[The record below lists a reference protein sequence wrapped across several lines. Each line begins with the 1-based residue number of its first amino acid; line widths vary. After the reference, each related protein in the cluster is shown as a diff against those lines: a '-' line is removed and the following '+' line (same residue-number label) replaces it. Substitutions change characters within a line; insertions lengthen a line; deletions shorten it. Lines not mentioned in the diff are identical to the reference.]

1 MAINLIDKMHEMYLC
16 DRVTIDITK
25 TLDIILQ
32 EQEKNLTDI
41 EKQNLLNYATWFLEN
56 IEKDLGIAEKEITE
70 KSRRNTVRQRL
81 LTRSKVTLKGIKQ
94 ICSDYLNNYNV
105 EYMPKKYIVHIIYGE
120 ITEEK
125 LRKLQKMLRAY
136 IPAHILITYSNYART
151 HKELSSFTHTKLS
164 SFTHQELREKDSL
177 E

>member
-1 MAINLIDKMHEMYLC
+1 MIQTQGSKYMAINLIDKMHEMYLG

-41 EKQNLLNYATWFLEN
+41 EKQKLLNYATWFLEN

-94 ICSDYLNNYNV
+94 IYCNINFI
-105 EYMPKKYIVHIIYGE
+105 YIVRCGIFKANVGVKNLHE
-120 ITEEK
+120 
-125 LRKLQKMLRAY
+125 
-136 IPAHILITYSNYART
+136 
-151 HKELSSFTHTKLS
+151 
-164 SFTHQELREKDSL
+164 
-177 E
+177 